1 MRNDKARVSDPL
13 DFISNSG
20 DRYHIVYS
28 PHVLPDG
35 TIELVESGRDDIQE
49 YIDSFRDQTD
59 MAFILERL
67 QVGDTSVLSN
77 KVPFYGDVTQ
87 FPKTYAETLQLMIDA
102 RASFENLSPEQRNRF
117 DNDFNQYF
125 ATAGSEDWLK
135 KLGIELPELG
145 EVKPGADG
153 FDDEVKNNES

>member
-1 MRNDKARVSDPL
+1 MRNDLARVSDPRE
-13 DFISNSG
+13 FVSNSG
-20 DRYHIVYS
+20 DRYHIVYA
-28 PHVLPDG
+28 PHVLSDG

-77 KVPFYGDVTQ
+77 RVPFYGDVTE
-87 FPKTYAETLQLMIDA
+87 FPKTYAETLQIMIDA
-102 RASFENLSPEQRNRF
+102 KASFEKLSPDQRNKF

-125 ATAGSEDWLK
+125 AIT
-135 KLGIELPELG
+135 GIANELTRIRNTRKIISHSQHLPDILR
-145 EVKPGADG
+145 KQ
-153 FDDEVKNNES
+153 